1 MRGRIS
7 SRASSELVTIKPQ
20 LQRGAINIS
29 PTKKDCPK
37 GSDPISYTNNR
48 PNATKHTAHHMLIYG
63 CEEPGSDDGYWSCGE
78 MHTEDADHS
87 PPCQS
92 KSQIIYAWAMDA
104 PELKLPEGVG
114 FRVGLGSDI
123 KYLVLQV
130 RYHITSIQ
138 NITTCFNVYRPCMH
152 VTKIQYISY

>member
-1 MRGRIS
+1 MRGLIS
-7 SRASSELVTIKPQ
+7 SRASSKLVTLKPQ
-20 LQRGAINIS
+20 LLKGVINICQ
-29 PTKKDCPK
+29 TKKRDCPK
-37 GSDPISYTNNR
+37 GSGPMCCTNDR
-48 PNATKHTAHHMLIYG
+48 PNATRHTAHHMLIYG

-78 MHTEDADHS
+78 MHTEGADHS
-87 PPCQS
+87 PPCKS

-130 RYHITSIQ
+130 QFYI
-138 NITTCFNVYRPCMH
+138 H
-152 VTKIQYISY
+152 VTKIWEIRVDSLQLM